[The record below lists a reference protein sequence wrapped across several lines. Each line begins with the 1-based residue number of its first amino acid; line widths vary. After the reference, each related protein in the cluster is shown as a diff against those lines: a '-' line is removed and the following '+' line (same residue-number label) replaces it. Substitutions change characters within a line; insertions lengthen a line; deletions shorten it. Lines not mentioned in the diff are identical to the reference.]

1 MSNKFPS
8 MSIVDQMKQKSD
20 QEKQLAMQHQSM
32 ILQTRLRL
40 SESFLNTLIGRL
52 DVDLTK
58 ADQVDPLCDMSIE
71 FANTLMIK
79 LGMIVIETK
88 GVE

>member
-1 MSNKFPS
+1 MSNKLPPTFKG
-8 MSIVDQMKQKSD
+8 ID
-20 QEKQLAMQHQSM
+20 QEKQVQQIAMNQQAM
-32 ILQTRLRL
+32 IFQTRLRL
-40 SESFLNTLIGRL
+40 SETFLNTMIGRL

-58 ADQVDPLCDMSIE
+58 ADQIDPLCDMSIE

-79 LGMIVIETK
+79 LGMIIIETK

>member
-1 MSNKFPS
+1 MSNKLPPTFKG
-8 MSIVDQMKQKSD
+8 ID
-20 QEKQLAMQHQSM
+20 QEKQAQQIQMNQQAM
-32 ILQTRLRL
+32 IFQTRLRL
-40 SESFLNTLIGRL
+40 SETFLNTMIGRL

-58 ADQVDPLCDMSIE
+58 ADQIDPLCDMSIE

-79 LGMIVIETK
+79 LGMIIIETK